1 MNSLMLAA
9 SEARKRFGKRAIPFL
24 GEVAS
29 ADFITGNA
37 LAAAIG
43 LGGGTAMNVNGGWL
57 KFHDPVD
64 NKVKYI
70 SKMPIRRNIS
80 WNRLNELGA
89 VSGSKEIVISGKTYK
104 VRLINGLREGGSG
117 GANTYDSFVTH
128 TSEWNRLMYHVS
140 GKPFARAQ
148 TTLAS
153 EGIEEGD
160 WAQYTE
166 TELGLAAYNGVG
178 TSTLCR
184 ESSIPYRGKYGVS
197 YLNYSAAAA
206 SDDFLGW
213 RPLLEL
219 VE

>member
-1 MNSLMLAA
+1 MNSLMLVA

-29 ADFITGNA
+29 ADFIRGDA

-43 LGGGTAMNVNGGWL
+43 LTAGTAMNVNGGWL
-57 KFHDPVD
+57 KFKDPVD

-70 SKMPIRRNIS
+70 SKMPIRRNMS
-80 WNRLNELGA
+80 WHHLNVLGA
-89 VSGSKEIVISGKTYK
+89 VSGSKEIDISGKTYK

-117 GANTYDSFVTH
+117 AADTYDSFVTH
-128 TSEWNRLMYHVS
+128 GSEWNRLMYHIS
-140 GKPFARAQ
+140 GKPFTWAR

-160 WAQYTE
+160 WAQYTDA
-166 TELGLAAYNGVG
+166 ELGLVAYNGIG
-178 TSTLCR
+178 TYSLCR
-184 ESSIPYRGKYGVS
+184 ENSIPYRGRYGVS
-197 YLNYSAAAA
+197 YLNYSLETIAN
-206 SDDFLGW
+206 DFLGW